1 MVAALLTMANLASSQ
16 PMTIRDPA
24 FLVNQQNYS
33 VIGGGVGGA
42 NGPSVVGG
50 RPIPGQL
57 YVGLQA
63 YYSFDNS
70 ANFGLSA
77 TGVLSLT
84 EYGTPGAST
93 LVTGVVGGAVN
104 VISDTFGVTDAPAP
118 ALRIDGSSSFTIAG
132 WFKIPPGT
140 PTKSLL
146 FKPSSG
152 SNPVN
157 YAINF
162 DSSGAGVISFVVGN
176 TLGGSA
182 VATVSGV
189 TETNVWVY
197 VTAWYDSVY
206 RTVNLEINNSSSS
219 SVYLPGEPGVTG
231 SWGNFQ
237 IDGGGSD
244 NCEYD
249 QIGIWRRTLNFYER
263 RYIYNGGSGR
273 SFSDLELDL

>member
-1 MVAALLTMANLASSQ
+1 MVAALLTLADLALSQ

-77 TGVLSLT
+77 TGALSLT

-93 LVTGVVGGAVN
+93 LVTGVVSGAVN

-132 WFKIPPGT
+132 WFKIPSGT

-162 DSSGAGVISFVVGN
+162 DGSGVGVISFVVGN

-182 VATVSGV
+182 VATVTGV

-206 RTVNLEINNSSSS
+206 RTVNLEINNGPSASA
-219 SVYLPGEPGVTG
+219 YLPGAPGVTG